1 MHARVT
7 SIQAAEGHVEEVAHL
22 LRYSLLPALRAA
34 PGFLRAELLVAPAAG
49 RCLTV
54 TYWATPAALA
64 ASAPRT
70 VAGMLATA
78 PAAGLVAA
86 VATED
91 YEVRP
96 PASAARP
103 RPPA

>member
-7 SIQAAEGHVEEVAHL
+7 RVEAAPGHLGEVAHL

-34 PGFLRAELLVAPAAG
+34 PGFLRTELLVAPAAG

-54 TYWATPAALA
+54 TYWATPAALE
-64 ASAPRT
+64 ASAART
-70 VAGMLATA
+70 VAGMLASALVA
-78 PAAGLVAA
+78 PLVAA
-86 VATED
+86 VEVED

-103 RPPA
+103 PPPA